1 VTDCESGILFHY
13 YFILFEIINMC
24 LLFARFL
31 NWYSQDHVEQSI
43 GSVITAFE
51 SEHNERLSSKDVK
64 KLIKLVKLDL
74 S

>member
-1 VTDCESGILFHY
+1 
-13 YFILFEIINMC
+13 MC